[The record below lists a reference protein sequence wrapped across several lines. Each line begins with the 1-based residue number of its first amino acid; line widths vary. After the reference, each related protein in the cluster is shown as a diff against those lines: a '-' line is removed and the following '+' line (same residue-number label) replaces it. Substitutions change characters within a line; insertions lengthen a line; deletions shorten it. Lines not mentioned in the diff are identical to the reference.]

1 MVAAFWFALG
11 LVMTFLPAFAHSMR
25 QHRIARCSTRSRIAA
40 TTVPGGCIAIAY
52 QYVPVGVVAQGDRKP
67 RGTVVQLLDGQ
78 DAPAIVC
85 AGFALCSR
93 AGQRQA
99 GSHAVVPLRRPAVR
113 LPVGRA
119 ATSYKLVDVGDV
131 KHAPDPA

>member
-85 AGFALCSR
+85 AGFASAVGRVSDRR
-93 AGQRQA
+93 ARTLLF
-99 GSHAVVPLRRPAVR
+99 HAVDPLYVCPLAE
-113 LPVGRA
+113 PPRA
-119 ATSYKLVDVGDV
+119 TNLSTWAT
-131 KHAPDPA
+131 